1 MSCNVGRTS
10 IDHSMIVWF
19 VTDKLSFVFNN
30 LNTNIQYRQMKK
42 KMGRN

>member
-1 MSCNVGRTS
+1 MLGHTS

-30 LNTNIQYRQMKK
+30 LNANIQESQMKK